1 MIYLDNAATTYPKPP
16 GVLKAVVD
24 CIERIGGNPGRGAH
38 ALSLLAS
45 EEVYNARCAAAEF
58 LGVNDP
64 STIVFIPNA
73 TFGLNLAIRCR
84 VKPGDHILLS
94 DQEHNAV
101 LRPVVRLRDEGI
113 ADYSIFSA
121 TDPIAD
127 VKRKEN
133 RRTAVLI
140 CNPVSNVTGDKV
152 PILEVAKYAKDR
164 GYFLIL
170 DGSQWIGH
178 GTPDPDVVKLADAI
192 AVPGHKGLYGI
203 QGSGFIYLKSA
214 ERCAPFVL
222 GGSGSLS
229 ANPRMPEYL
238 PDRYEAGTLSTPAI
252 VSLAAGIRFLN
263 EYGADRLVRHEDSL
277 RRYAWDRLSEIKGV
291 ALYGRKDN
299 GSSVLSFSMKDVSPE
314 ETARRLDQAGI
325 AVRAGLHC
333 APMIHKT
340 LCTFPNGTVR
350 IGFGA
355 FNTQDD
361 VDQLLYELIKMQ

>member
-64 STIVFIPNA
+64 SNIVFIPNA

-84 VKPGDHILLS
+84 VKRGDHILLS
-94 DQEHNAV
+94 DREHNAV
-101 LRPVVRLRDEGI
+101 LRPVVRLSDEGI
-113 ADYSIFSA
+113 ADSSVVSA
-121 TDPIAD
+121 SDPIAD
-127 VKRKEN
+127 IKKKEN
-133 RRTAVLI
+133 RRTAVLV
-140 CNPVSNVTGDKV
+140 CNPVSNVTGDKL
-152 PILEVAKYAKDR
+152 PLPEVAKYAKER

-178 GTPDPDVVKLADAI
+178 GTPDRNVVELADAI
-192 AVPGHKGLYGI
+192 VVPGHKGLYGI
-203 QGSGFIYLKSA
+203 QGSGFLYLKSA
-214 ERCAPFVL
+214 GGCAPFL
-222 GGSGSLS
+222 CGGSGSMS
-229 ANPRMPEYL
+229 ANPRMPDYL

-252 VSLAAGIRFLN
+252 VSLAAGIRFVC
-263 EYGADRLVRHEDSL
+263 EYGPDRLARREDRL
-277 RRYAWDRLSEIKGV
+277 RRYAWDRLSEIKGIT
-291 ALYGRKDN
+291 LYGRKDN
-299 GSSVLSFSMKDVSPE
+299 GSSVLSFREKDVLPE
-314 ETARRLDQAGI
+314 ETARRLDRAGI

-333 APMIHKT
+333 APLIHRT
-340 LCTFPNGTVR
+340 LGTFPFGTVR

-355 FNTQDD
+355 FNTKND
-361 VDQLLYELIKMQ
+361 VDQLFSELSKSR